1 MPELFFRSVAEN
13 IAFGKP
19 GASRQEIETAAQK
32 AGAIDFI
39 SALPEGF
46 NTLVGERE

>member
-1 MPELFFRSVAEN
+1 MPEPSSEVLLPL
-13 IAFGKP
+13 KP

-39 SALPEGF
+39 SALPEGI
-46 NTLVGERE
+46 